1 MSIYKLPPLNSMKA
15 FDAVVRHM
23 SFSLAAQEL
32 YVTPAALSYQI
43 RQLEEFLDIKLFKR
57 LNRAIELTEH
67 GRLIYPGISQAF
79 VQLSQTMLLL
89 QQKRNGDVIV
99 VSAGPAFTAK
109 WLAPRLYR
117 FVAKFPHIDARI
129 SASLSLSN
137 LKIDDVDV
145 AIRFGAGSYPEH
157 CVKKLFDDY
166 MVPLCSPD
174 FLDKIQ
180 PLSAQQLLN
189 TTLIHDD
196 THVTNNFKTA
206 NWQQWFELMGVNN
219 YSLQH
224 NGLHFNVADHAID
237 AAIAGA
243 GIVLG
248 RQALAQ
254 GDIDA
259 GRLVMP
265 FAHKIKVN
273 FSYYALCLKSRAKEK
288 NISAFRGWLEAE
300 VAGDIDLMTPSPI
313 A

>member
-43 RQLEEFLDIKLFKR
+43 RQLEEFLDVKLFKR

-79 VQLSQTMLLL
+79 VQLSQTMHLL
-89 QQKRNGDVIV
+89 QQKRSGDVIV

-129 SASLSLSN
+129 SASLNLTN

-180 PLSAQQLLN
+180 PLSAQQLLS

-196 THVTNNFKTA
+196 THVKNHFKIA
-206 NWQQWFELMGVNN
+206 NWQQWFELMGVDN

-224 NGLHFNVADHAID
+224 SGLHFNVADHAID

-254 GDIDA
+254 ADIDA

-265 FAHKIKVN
+265 FANKIKVD
-273 FSYYALCLKSRAKEK
+273 FSYYAICLKSRAKEK
-288 NISAFRGWLEAE
+288 SISAFREWLKAE
-300 VAGDIDLMTPSPI
+300 VAGDIDLMTPSPV